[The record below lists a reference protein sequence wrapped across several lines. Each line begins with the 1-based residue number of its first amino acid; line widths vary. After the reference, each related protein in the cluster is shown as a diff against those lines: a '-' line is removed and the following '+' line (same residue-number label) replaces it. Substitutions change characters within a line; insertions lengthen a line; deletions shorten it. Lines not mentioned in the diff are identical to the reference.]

1 MVSCSKSDQGETPA
15 TEEYVNIGIKPTTV
29 EFETSPLLASRGS
42 NDDLYGLQIYEL
54 NIRYNNKGVEFIS
67 TDEQSS
73 YVCWVTDNLAKS
85 SITLKKNKSYLCCLL
100 YIPNGKNILYK
111 NGNNYGNPFFHIG
124 PNKSPNYDV
133 IHYGSYYDMN
143 FATRG
148 ASQIKSKTSY
158 LVQTNLWNQVD
169 IYYGKLRIETTQDGD
184 YQIDLYRMMFGLKI
198 KATNFKKGK
207 LAVFC
212 SRAGETYEAAIS
224 NDGYV
229 YMLTPDSPEIDLVL
243 ELEHMPWVASSVSS
257 NSELNN
263 VITADDYKTWNSNC
277 EIGIDYIKD
286 SGECIKLIRQ
296 NFTTQRMK
304 KYTFELNVEELIDEV
319 ENNISPNIVDDEW
332 SDGSIEE

>member
-1 MVSCSKSDQGETPA
+1 MTAMASCSKSDQGETPA

-54 NIRYNNKGVEFIS
+54 KITHNNKTGEEKITVG
-67 TDEQSS
+67 DESS

-85 SITLKKNKSYLCCLL
+85 SITLRKNKSYMCFLL
-100 YIPNGKNILYK
+100 YIPNGKNLLYK
-111 NGNNYGNPFFHIG
+111 QGNYYGNPFMHLG
-124 PNKSPNYDV
+124 PNSSPNYDV
-133 IHYGSYYDMN
+133 LHYGSYYDMN
-143 FATRG
+143 FASYG
-148 ASQIKSKTSY
+148 ASQTKNKRDYRI
-158 LVQTNLWNQVD
+158 QTNFWNQVD
-169 IYYGKLRIETTQDGD
+169 IYYGKLRIEATQDGD

-212 SRAGETYEAAIS
+212 SQNNDTYEATKA
-224 NDGYV
+224 NDGYA

-243 ELEHMPWVASSVSS
+243 ELTGMPWPFDSAG
-257 NSELNN
+257 NDFLRQ
-263 VITADDYKTWNSNC
+263 DLKTWAC
-277 EIGIDYIKD
+277 GDRIGIDYIKD
-286 SGECIKLIRQ
+286 TGESIKLIRQ
-296 NFTTQRMK
+296 DFTTQRMK